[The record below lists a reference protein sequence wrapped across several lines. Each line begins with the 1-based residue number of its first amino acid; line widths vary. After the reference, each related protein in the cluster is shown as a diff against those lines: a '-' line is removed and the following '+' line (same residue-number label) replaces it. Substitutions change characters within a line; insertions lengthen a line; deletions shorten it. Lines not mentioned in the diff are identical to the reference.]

1 MKPVST
7 PIVVCLN
14 GANRKSRSALAFGLI
29 VLILC
34 FDTSLVFAGDGVLDH
49 TFGSGGKVITQLSQE
64 PSSGIYA
71 IKVQADGKL
80 IAAGDISNNFAAD
93 FAIARYNTGGSL
105 DTSFGIGGVVT
116 TDFLGEQDTALG
128 VAIQNDGKIVAAGY
142 AFSSNASYNFAL
154 ARYNTDGTLDTT
166 FGSGGRVTTDFFT
179 SDDEAIAIAILTDGK
194 IVAAGLA
201 SDIAGVS
208 DFAIARYNAD
218 GSLDT
223 SFGANGTV
231 TTDFGG
237 HDAAQSLAIQAD
249 GKVVT
254 AGSIANASNYDFA
267 LARYHTD
274 GTLDSGFGIGGKV
287 TTDFFGTNDE
297 VLGIVI
303 QSDNKIVAVGGSPGG
318 PETNPDFILA
328 RYNTDGS
335 LDNTFGN
342 GGKVSTDFFG
352 EYDRATAVAIQTD
365 QSIVVTGMVA
375 GANTAFFGL
384 ARYDSNGSLDPNF
397 GDGGKVTTD
406 FSTPAAANSLVIQ
419 SDNKIV
425 VAGTA
430 GGHFALARYKVAK
443 RSRPV
448 K

>member
-1 MKPVST
+1 MKPVIT
-7 PIVVCLN
+7 LIVVCLN
-14 GANRKSRSALAFGLI
+14 SANRKSRSALAFGLI
-29 VLILC
+29 ALMLC
-34 FDTSLVFAGDGVLDH
+34 SHATLVFAGDGGLDH
-49 TFGSGGKVITQLSQE
+49 TFGSGGKVITQLSQD
-64 PSSGIYA
+64 PSSGINA

-93 FAIARYNTGGSL
+93 FAIARYNTDGSL
-105 DTSFGIGGVVT
+105 DASFGMGGVVT
-116 TDFLGEQDTALG
+116 TDFLGAQDAALG
-128 VAIQNDGKIVAAGY
+128 VAIQNDGRIVAAGY

-154 ARYNTDGTLDTT
+154 ARYNTDGTLDAT

-179 SDDEAIAIAILTDGK
+179 SDDEAVAIAILTDGK
-194 IVAAGLA
+194 IVVAGLA

-231 TTDFGG
+231 TTDFSG
-237 HDAAQSLAIQAD
+237 HHDVAMSLAIQAD
-249 GKVVT
+249 GKVLI
-254 AGSIANASNYDFA
+254 AGSSVNAFNYDFA
-267 LARYHTD
+267 LARYNTD
-274 GTLDSGFGIGGKV
+274 GSLDPGFGIGGQV
-287 TTDFFGTNDE
+287 TTDFFATDDE
-297 VLGIVI
+297 VLGVAI
-303 QSDNKIVAVGGSPGG
+303 QADNKIVAVGGSPGPG
-318 PETNPDFILA
+318 TNNNFVLA
-328 RYNTDGS
+328 RYNTDGT
-335 LDNTFGN
+335 LDNTFGS
-342 GGKVSTDFFG
+342 GGKVSTDFLG

-365 QSIVVTGMVA
+365 QRIVVTGTVA

-384 ARYDSNGSLDPNF
+384 ARYDSNGSLDLNF

-425 VAGTA
+425 VAGAA

-443 RSRPV
+443 RSRPA